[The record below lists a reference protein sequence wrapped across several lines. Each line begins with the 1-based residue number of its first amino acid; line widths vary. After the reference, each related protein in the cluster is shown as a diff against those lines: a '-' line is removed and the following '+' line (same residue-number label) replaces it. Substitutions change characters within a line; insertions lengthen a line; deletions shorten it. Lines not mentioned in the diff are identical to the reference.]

1 MDYTETESLIA
12 VFQIVAAT
20 CINEQIK
27 IDTEDSF
34 LIYVEKHR
42 KGIYIL
48 LDQCRYT
55 QTMCV
60 QEYLKTL
67 RNGDA
72 KDDTLKKEAENTVL
86 NLKMRKEAIDL
97 EKIPPKCFCL
107 HAVT

>member
-1 MDYTETESLIA
+1 MDYLETESLIA

-27 IDTEDSF
+27 IGTEDSF
-34 LIYVEKHR
+34 LIYIEKYR

-60 QEYLKTL
+60 QEYLK
-67 RNGDA
+67 
-72 KDDTLKKEAENTVL
+72 
-86 NLKMRKEAIDL
+86 MRKEAINL
-97 EKIPPKCFCL
+97 KKISPNCFCL
-107 HAVT
+107 HAVTK